1 MINKNEKMSEA
12 VSPGQNVP
20 VPSFK
25 RNIIMALLI
34 LVGYAALY
42 LLARFLYT
50 EPGEYTL
57 HQWLWGSWQQ
67 LDYLFGWL
75 LSQKLFW
82 FIAAVSVIPAFAG
95 KYRFGLWMWFGC
107 SVGLLLGEPL
117 GAAPIDSHGHY
128 GWAIWILFVFV
139 SFIAGI
145 LTERI
150 YKKHGTCRNR
160 SFLIVM
166 TAAVI
171 AYGWVI
177 IDTLLTVR
185 MYPPTP

>member
-1 MINKNEKMSEA
+1 MTAQKKN
-12 VSPGQNVP
+12 
-20 VPSFK
+20 
-25 RNIIMALLI
+25 ILMALVI
-34 LVGYAALY
+34 LLGYVALY
-42 LLARFLYT
+42 LLARVLYT

-57 HQWLWGSWQQ
+57 HQWLWGGWQQ

-75 LSQKLFW
+75 LNQKLFW
-82 FIAAVSVIPAFAG
+82 FIAAVSVIPALAG

-107 SVGLLLGEPL
+107 SAGLLLGEPL
-117 GAAPIDSHGHY
+117 GETPIDNYHHY
-128 GWAIWILFVFV
+128 GWVIWILFVFI

-150 YKKHGTCRNR
+150 YKKQGTCKNR
-160 SFLIVM
+160 PFLIVM

-177 IDTLLTVR
+177 LDTLMTVR
-185 MYPPTP
+185 NY

>member
-12 VSPGQNVP
+12 ASPGQNVP

-34 LVGYAALY
+34 LAGYAALY
-42 LLARFLYT
+42 LLARVLYT
-50 EPGEYTL
+50 KPGEYTL
-57 HQWLWGSWQQ
+57 YQWLWGNWQQ

-75 LSQKLFW
+75 LNQNLFW

-107 SVGLLLGEPL
+107 SAGLLLGEPL
-117 GAAPIDSHGHY
+117 GETPINNYHHY
-128 GWAIWILFVFV
+128 GWIIWVMLVFI
-139 SFIAGI
+139 SFLAGI
-145 LTERI
+145 LTERL
-150 YKKHGTCRNR
+150 YKKHGTLRHRMFPVYIC
-160 SFLIVM
+160 
-166 TAAVI
+166 AAVI

-177 IDTLLTVR
+177 FDTLLTVR